1 VPRKTGVTGA
11 LTGLAGL
18 LALALPAGAVP
29 RCGPLD
35 LDVLRLDPPP
45 SQYTDFCEREPGAC
59 AMWGEPVLDWTEER
73 HDTLARINATVNDEI
88 EFVSDQDN
96 LGQEEVWS
104 FPADC
109 RGDCEDFALEK
120 RRRLVALGF
129 PPAAL
134 TMAIA
139 FHELEL
145 FPHAILLAETTRGT
159 WVLDNLHDDLLCW
172 DALPYRFT
180 RRERPDGL
188 WSRFALR

>member
-11 LTGLAGL
+11 LTGLTGL

-73 HDTLARINATVNDEI
+73 HDTLARINASVNDEI

-188 WSRFALR
+188 WTRFALR